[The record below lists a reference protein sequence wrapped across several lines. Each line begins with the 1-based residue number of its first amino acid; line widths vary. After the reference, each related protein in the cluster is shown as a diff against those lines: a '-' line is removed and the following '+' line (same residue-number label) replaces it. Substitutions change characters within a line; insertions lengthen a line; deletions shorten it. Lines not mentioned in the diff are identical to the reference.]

1 MSKITKNCKE
11 KSPRL
16 KLKLI
21 SAGGEKNQ
29 ISIPQKIGLT
39 PCMKHPKLI
48 SQQDFLFLISKHSL
62 TDTLFL
68 FSLSLNWH
76 ILALLTTQH

>member
-29 ISIPQKIGLT
+29 ISIPKRIGLT

-48 SQQDFLFLISKHSL
+48 SQQDFLFLISNTHSQIL
-62 TDTLFL
+62 SF